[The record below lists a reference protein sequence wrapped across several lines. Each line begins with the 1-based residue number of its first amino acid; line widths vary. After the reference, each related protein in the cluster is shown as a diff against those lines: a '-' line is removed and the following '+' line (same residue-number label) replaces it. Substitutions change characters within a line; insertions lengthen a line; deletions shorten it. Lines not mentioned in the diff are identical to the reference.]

1 MLKSMIKI
9 HMEIQYRTDSTPK
22 RAHQLTT
29 EHTRK
34 LTLASPN
41 TIYVSDAGFLYTSG
55 LLITNRIF
63 LDLRIV
69 TLLTPCTYK
78 EQKQHILFRV

>member
-1 MLKSMIKI
+1 M
-9 HMEIQYRTDSTPK
+9 RTC
-22 RAHQLTT
+22 QLTT
-29 EHTRK
+29 EYTRK
-34 LTLASPN
+34 LTFASPN

-55 LLITNRIF
+55 LLITKRMF

-78 EQKQHILFRV
+78 EKKDISCYDYKKTP